1 MKYENYLNRLIIN
14 ENIYHF
20 PGNKSTVKDTNRY
33 IFSNDIEKDIN
44 NIKEKIMKR
53 IIKPFIICSLN
64 GKYDKILP
72 FAKYYV
78 SRLFYIKYN
87 DKENDIAAA
96 IDTDD
101 VSRLDQKE
109 IVGKIINKDN
119 NAIYHLAGFIL
130 ESAAF
135 IYYKYDEHL
144 DTKFSKNGDKIA
156 DIFIKKGDDIAFQIQ
171 CKHSYTMSCYNNSFG
186 SIKKNFEENLKD
198 SKYIILSGNLVKE
211 YLYALSDKANDKI
224 SRILNSTKKGK
235 NNFLS
240 VNNGRFILDNDW
252 IKQNHDN
259 RNLSNK
265 GISLKRKIN
274 LTNSYEKLMDIYEDA
289 YNGIGTF
296 LNKNHTKRN
305 KKSLVKGLSHVQ
317 GKTNIRNQGKQ
328 VLFDKICKSFKN
340 NGNIE
345 ISPNEIEG
353 TNFEKMIK
361 NIDETNIDRAYYI
374 IMNSV
379 KKTLNLKDY
388 NSNKD
393 IILKYLR
400 KPINNN
406 VFSFKPV
413 NESIFNY

>member
-1 MKYENYLNRLIIN
+1 MNRLIIN
-14 ENIYHF
+14 EDGNIYRF
-20 PGNKSTVKDTNRY
+20 PGKSIVKDTNRY
-33 IFSNDIEKDIN
+33 IFSSDIENDIN
-44 NIKEKIMKR
+44 NIKEKTTKRMMKR
-53 IIKPFIICSLN
+53 MAKPFVICSLN

-72 FAKYYV
+72 FAKSYV

-87 DKENDIAAA
+87 DEENDVAAA

-109 IVGKIINKDN
+109 TIGKIINRDKDS
-119 NAIYHLAGFIL
+119 IYHLAGFIL

-135 IYYKYDEHL
+135 IYYKYEEHL

-171 CKHSYTMSCYNNSFG
+171 CKHSYTMSCYNNNFG
-186 SIKKNFEENLKD
+186 SIKKNFKENLKD
-198 SKYIILSGNLVKE
+198 SKYVILSGNLVRE
-211 YLYALSDKANDKI
+211 NLYALSDKANDKI
-224 SRILNSTKKGK
+224 SRILNSTKKGR
-235 NNFLS
+235 NDFLS
-240 VNNGRFILDNDW
+240 VSDGRFILDNDW
-252 IKQNHDN
+252 IEQNHDN

-289 YNGIGTF
+289 YNGIGAF

-305 KKSLVKGLSHVQ
+305 KKSLVKGLSHIQ

-361 NIDETNIDRAYYI
+361 NIDEANIDRAYYI

-388 NSNKD
+388 KSNKD

-413 NESIFNY
+413 NENIFNY

>member
-1 MKYENYLNRLIIN
+1 
-14 ENIYHF
+14 
-20 PGNKSTVKDTNRY
+20 
-33 IFSNDIEKDIN
+33 
-44 NIKEKIMKR
+44 MKR

-72 FAKYYV
+72 FAKSYV

-109 IVGKIINKDN
+109 IIGKIINKDN

-135 IYYKYDEHL
+135 IYYKYEEHL
-144 DTKFSKNGDKIA
+144 NTKFSKNGDKIA

-171 CKHSYTMSCYNNSFG
+171 CKHSYTMNCYNNSFG
-186 SIKKNFEENLKD
+186 SIKKNFEESLKD
-198 SKYIILSGNLVKE
+198 SKYVILSGNLVKE
-211 YLYALSDKANDKI
+211 NLYALSDEANDKI

-240 VNNGRFILDNDW
+240 VNNGKFILDNGW
-252 IKQNHDN
+252 IEQNHDN

-289 YNGIGTF
+289 YNGVGTF

-305 KKSLVKGLSHVQ
+305 KKSLVKGLSHIQ

-361 NIDETNIDRAYYI
+361 NIDETNINRAYYI

-393 IILKYLR
+393 IILKYLK

-406 VFSFKPV
+406 VFSFKPI

>member
-1 MKYENYLNRLIIN
+1 MNRLIIN

-20 PGNKSTVKDTNRY
+20 PDNKSTVKNTNKY

-72 FAKYYV
+72 FAKSYV

-109 IVGKIINKDN
+109 TIGKIINRDKDS
-119 NAIYHLAGFIL
+119 IYHLAGFIL

-135 IYYKYDEHL
+135 IYYKYEEHL

-171 CKHSYTMSCYNNSFG
+171 CKHSYTMSCYNNNFG

-198 SKYIILSGNLVKE
+198 SKYVILSGNLVKE
-211 YLYALSDKANDKI
+211 YLYALSDEANDKI

-252 IKQNHDN
+252 IEQNHDN

-289 YNGIGTF
+289 YNGVGTF
-296 LNKNHTKRN
+296 LNKNYTKRN

-388 NSNKD
+388 KSNKD

>member
-20 PGNKSTVKDTNRY
+20 PGNKSTVKDTNKY

-53 IIKPFIICSLN
+53 MIKPFIICSLN

-72 FAKYYV
+72 FAKSYV

-87 DKENDIAAA
+87 DEENDIAAA

-109 IVGKIINKDN
+109 TIGKIINRDKDS
-119 NAIYHLAGFIL
+119 IYHLAGFIL

-135 IYYKYDEHL
+135 IYYKYEEHL

-171 CKHSYTMSCYNNSFG
+171 CKHSYTMSCYNNNFG

-198 SKYIILSGNLVKE
+198 SKYVILSGNLVKE
-211 YLYALSDKANDKI
+211 YLYALSDEANDKI
-224 SRILNSTKKGK
+224 SRILNSAKKGK

-252 IKQNHDN
+252 IEQNHDN

-289 YNGIGTF
+289 YNGVGTF
-296 LNKNHTKRN
+296 LNK
-305 KKSLVKGLSHVQ
+305 
-317 GKTNIRNQGKQ
+317 
-328 VLFDKICKSFKN
+328 
-340 NGNIE
+340 
-345 ISPNEIEG
+345 
-353 TNFEKMIK
+353 
-361 NIDETNIDRAYYI
+361 
-374 IMNSV
+374 
-379 KKTLNLKDY
+379 
-388 NSNKD
+388 
-393 IILKYLR
+393 
-400 KPINNN
+400 KP
-406 VFSFKPV
+406 
-413 NESIFNY
+413 Y